1 MYQINQESKSQLH
14 NVLANLITMT
24 AKIKSD
30 GRIDSYAYKVGVLK
44 LLNDPIRSDY
54 YGKTIDEIIMDMSIM
69 SDDLMYEMSHHEP
82 VNVFIWIV

>member
-44 LLNDPIRSDY
+44 LLNDHIRSDY

>member
-44 LLNDPIRSDY
+44 LLNDTIRSDY

-82 VNVFIWIV
+82 VNVFI